1 MLGIETVQGQ
11 GWSLVQSFRTSQTQV
26 LIISP
31 SSETPE
37 LVTSTQWHG
46 LRMQN
51 SQASALKSG
60 KCLRGVREKIRA
72 DSGKTQDLVL
82 AKGSHGLKLK
92 ERDECE
98 GQAPPTKMA
107 QDARKDTKLRETRRD
122 DSIRMGVVN
131 EEPPPQT
138 SNFQWG
144 KWNHRKEACRKGIT
158 CGGSCGYCRL

>member
-1 MLGIETVQGQ
+1 
-11 GWSLVQSFRTSQTQV
+11 
-26 LIISP
+26 
-31 SSETPE
+31 
-37 LVTSTQWHG
+37 
-46 LRMQN
+46 MQKN

-107 QDARKDTKLRETRRD
+107 QDARKDTTSEKQ
-122 DSIRMGVVN
+122 
-131 EEPPPQT
+131 EEMT
-138 SNFQWG
+138 AYGWVS
-144 KWNHRKEACRKGIT
+144 
-158 CGGSCGYCRL
+158 